1 MSIGFPSSPLPC
13 HKVTMPARLALLL
26 LAATV
31 SALEMHVA
39 PGGDDAGPGTAE
51 RPLATLAS
59 ARDRARASGKL
70 GKEPVQVTLADG
82 AYFLPETFVL
92 TTADSGTAEHPVT
105 YRAAHEGKAVISGG
119 IPLKPDWKPWRDGI
133 FVAETPPALAI
144 DQLFVDGTR
153 QILARYPNY
162 NPELRSTPYRGAAA
176 DAFAPSRAARWKDPT
191 GGFIHVMHA
200 AHWGGYH
207 YRITGKDAAT
217 NQVSHEGGWQN
228 NRGGPMH
235 PKDRM
240 VEGILEELDAPGE
253 WFHDAKAGRLYLK
266 PAPGMDL
273 ARVEVVGVRLAGLVA
288 LRGTPEAPIRGIR
301 LEGLVFRHAARTFM
315 ETREP
320 LLRSD
325 WTFHRGAAVLITG
338 AEDCAVTDSEVD
350 QPGGNAVLVS
360 GYARRVALR
369 GLHIHDTGA
378 TGIAFVG
385 ETKAVR
391 NPLLHYDQRLKVAQ
405 LDRTPGPRSPDYPS
419 DCLAEDC
426 LVERIGQLEKQGAG
440 VLIEMAS
447 RITLRHL
454 TIHETSRAGI
464 NIGDGCWG
472 GHLIE
477 GCDIF
482 DTVLET
488 SDHGSFNS
496 WGRDRYWGATS
507 PEDIAREPALPFLDA
522 VEPIEIRFSRW
533 RCDHGWDIDLDDGS
547 SNYRIHH
554 NLFLAGGLKF
564 REGYGRSAWNN
575 VFVNCGFHPHVWYPS
590 SGDTL
595 ERNILLRA
603 HAPIG
608 MPKAWGKSVDRN
620 LFANPNDLA
629 AARRQGVDAQSIAAD
644 PGFVDPAQGDFTLK
658 SDSPALALGI
668 ESLGAVD
675 YGVRKPSLRALA
687 PRPVIDAPRP
697 AVSALAAALSA
708 PAAAKAAGVAPSW
721 RGIDVSDLVGEGY
734 SAYGVDKETR
744 GAVLDT
750 PPAGHPLAARLS
762 RNTLVLAVNG
772 QPINGAADLMDLS
785 RGPMRSLDVI
795 RDQKRVTLSQLDAPT
810 PAKVAF
816 ADTPEALPVRP
827 GQLPSL
833 KARWTANP
841 KPANGPADEL
851 GDGRLVA
858 DYGPVFGNGIQGR
871 YLADLGAVR
880 SVSSLRVWSYRQ
892 SPTRLP
898 QRLTVLG
905 SAADKAPAAL
915 SDYTYLGEIDTT
927 AEKRGAWHQS
937 TLRLTGK
944 ARWILILPES
954 PVNGLE
960 NTVYQEIE
968 IGG

>member
-1 MSIGFPSSPLPC
+1 MHRLW
-13 HKVTMPARLALLL
+13 LALL
-26 LAATV
+26 AA
-31 SALEMHVA
+31 SAGALEIHVA
-39 PGGDDAGPGTAE
+39 PGGDDAAIGTAD
-51 RPLATLAS
+51 RPLRTLEA
-59 ARDRARASGKL
+59 ARDKARASGKL
-70 GKEPVQVTLADG
+70 GREAVQVVLADG
-82 AYFLPETFVL
+82 TYHLAETFAL
-92 TTADSGTAEHPVT
+92 GAADSGTAQHPVT
-105 YRAAHEGKAVISGG
+105 YRAAREGKAVISGG
-119 IPLKPDWKPWRDGI
+119 VMLKCDWKPWRDGI
-133 FVAETPPALAI
+133 LVAETPPGLLI
-144 DQLFVDGTR
+144 DQLFVDGAR
-153 QILARYPNY
+153 QILARYPND

-176 DAFAPSRAARWKDPT
+176 DAFAPARAARWKDPT

-207 YRITGKDAAT
+207 YRITGKDAAGNVT
-217 NQVSHEGGWQN
+217 FEGGWQN

-235 PKDRM
+235 PRDRM

-253 WFHDAKAGRLYLK
+253 WFHDAKANRLYYLP
-266 PAPGMDL
+266 PAGTDL
-273 ARVEVVGVRLAGLVA
+273 ARADVVGVRLASLVA
-288 LRGTPEAPIRGIR
+288 IRGSTETPARGIR

-325 WTFHRGAAVLITG
+325 WTFYRGAAVLLSGI
-338 AEDCAVTDSEVD
+338 EDCAVTDGELD
-350 QPGGNAVLVS
+350 APGGNGLLVS
-360 GYARRVALR
+360 GYARRVTLR
-369 GLHIHDTGA
+369 GLHVHDTGA
-378 TGIAFVG
+378 SGIAFVG
-385 ETKAVR
+385 EASAVR
-391 NPLLHYDQRLKVAQ
+391 NPLLHYDHRLKVTQ
-405 LDRTPGPRSPDYPS
+405 LERAPGPRTGDYPA
-419 DCLAEDC
+419 DCVAEDC
-426 LVERIGQLEKQGAG
+426 LLERIGQVEKQAAG
-440 VLIEMAS
+440 VQIAMAR

-477 GCDIF
+477 GCDVY

-507 PEDIAREPALPFLDA
+507 PADIAREPTLPFLDA
-522 VEPIEIRFSRW
+522 MEPTEIRFSRW

-554 NLFLAGGLKF
+554 NLLLSGGLKF
-564 REGYGRSAWNN
+564 REGYGRHAWNN
-575 VFVNCGFHPHVWYPS
+575 VMVNCGFHPHVWYPA

-629 AARRQGVDAQSIAAD
+629 AARRAGVDAQSIAGG
-644 PGFVDPAQGDFTLK
+644 PGFTDAARGDFSLK
-658 SDSPALALGI
+658 SDSPALTLGI
-668 ESLGAVD
+668 EGLGAVD
-675 YGVRKPSLRALA
+675 YGVRKHSLRAIA
-687 PRPVIDAPRP
+687 PRPVIDAPKP
-697 AVSALAAALSA
+697 AVTPVAAALSA
-708 PAAAKAAGVAPSW
+708 AAAAKAAGVAPSW
-721 RGIDVSDLVGEGY
+721 RGIDVSDLGGEGY
-734 SAYGVDKETR
+734 SAYGVDKATR

-750 PPAGHPLAARLS
+750 PPAGHPLAARLT
-762 RNTLVLAVNG
+762 RNTLVLAING
-772 QPINGAADLMDLS
+772 QAITSAADLMNPYK
-785 RGPMRSLDVI
+785 RPVRSLDVI
-795 RDQKRVTLSQLDAPT
+795 RDQKRVTLSQLDAPIA
-810 PAKVAF
+810 AKVAF
-816 ADTPEALPVRP
+816 AETQDALPIRP

-833 KARWTANP
+833 KASWSANP

-851 GDGRLVA
+851 GDGRLVS

-871 YLADLGAVR
+871 YLADLGAVHA
-880 SVSSLRVWSYRQ
+880 VSTLRVWSYRQ

-905 SAADKAPAAL
+905 SAADKAPEAL
-915 SDYTYLGEIDTT
+915 SDYTYLGEVDTT
-927 AEKRGAWHQS
+927 VEKRGAWHQS
-937 TLRLTGK
+937 TLRLSGR
-944 ARWILILPES
+944 ARWILILPEM
-954 PVNGLE
+954 PVNDLE